1 MLTPYAVAL
10 ANPILK
16 ASSSP
21 NPSKSK
27 TATDDKIAR
36 GYDNAIVALAIDLPK
51 TLTVKSIASTT
62 IGNENADHVNFML
75 YTSNGK
81 DTRKLETVITMI

>member
-62 IGNENADHVNFML
+62 IGNENAEHVNFMP

-81 DTRKLETVITMI
+81 ETRKLETVITVI